1 MNPANSIR
9 LYDERTGKEITII
22 IPERPE
28 FFKFKANKTYEV
40 EVDLQRF
47 PIVRKFKN
55 KKGEEYWACVYNLR
69 VLKVDGTPI
78 ENPRWVPRRVPAG
91 NVSESENNVQIVP
104 RIGSEFHQLL
114 EIMAKYG
121 AGIHRCIVE
130 TREGNNEQV
139 LTRFKHSEDCE
150 CLKNKSNER
159 SGQEDRGRRA
169 GSVENPDPKVLVDE
183 IKRNREKF
191 STTVEGLS
199 EKLRVSKEIAEKII
213 QILKEEGCA
222 VDLGNGKYLIDTSE
236 TFE

>member
-1 MNPANSIR
+1 MNPSDSIK
-9 LYDERTGKEITII
+9 LYDKRTGKEITII
-22 IPERPE
+22 IPERPK

-104 RIGSEFHQLL
+104 RIDSEFYQLL
-114 EIMAKYG
+114 EIMTKYG

-130 TREGNNEQV
+130 TKEGNEGHV

-159 SGQEDRGRRA
+159 NEQEDQEQGVN
-169 GSVENPDPKVLVDE
+169 SVEDSNTEAHTETLESPSRDATSEGQVESKKNDTGDSESGLKVL
-183 IKRNREKF
+183 EKAY
-191 STTVEGLS
+191 
-199 EKLRVSKEIAEKII
+199 KEI
-213 QILKEEGCA
+213 QG
-222 VDLGNGKYLIDTSE
+222 V
-236 TFE
+236 